1 MTTMDVILLV
11 AAVAVAGVALSGALL
26 RFAKPALVAAAA
38 VLGMAAVFPAG
49 GAGGVVGTVGS
60 WVRDATGGWTEDA
73 CRASP
78 EPCLKA
84 RAASLEKAKGA
95 IGTAVEAVRG
105 QTERVA
111 AIISERQVVVAQN
124 DLLLKEGRNL
134 VQQATD
140 PAKPIPFVGRTYPNK
155 EALLTQLN
163 LLFRE
168 RESLT
173 AVLGQARSQ
182 HENLRK
188 RLDELLIS
196 RGEVTSALAI
206 IPAKLV
212 LVSANGVLAD
222 VSGAISSIDDTLL
235 SSERQVNDLKTL
247 MGTTEDL
254 MRSSQANQAASLTEN
269 SAFTRFLETGNL

>member
-1 MTTMDVILLV
+1 MTMDVILVV

-38 VLGMAAVFPAG
+38 VLGMAVVFPAG
-49 GAGGVVGTVGS
+49 GAGGVVGTVGA
-60 WVRDATGGWTEDA
+60 WLRDATGGWTEDA

-84 RAASLEKAKGA
+84 RAASLEKAQTA
-95 IGTAVEAVRG
+95 IETAVDAVRG

-111 AIISERQVVVAQN
+111 AIISERQVVVGQN

-140 PAKPIPFVGRTYPNK
+140 PAKPIPFVGRTYPK
-155 EALLTQLN
+155 DALVTQLT

-196 RGEVTSALAI
+196 RGEVKSALAL
-206 IPAKLV
+206 IPAQIEIV
-212 LVSANGVLAD
+212 RANGVLAD
-222 VSGAISSIDDTLL
+222 VSGAISSIDGTLL
-235 SSERQVNDLKTL
+235 SSERQVQSLTSL
-247 MGTTEDL
+247 MGSTEDL
-254 MRSSQANQAASLTEN
+254 MRSAKVNQAAPVADSP
-269 SAFTRFLETGNL
+269 AFTRFLETGNL